1 MRAGAALALLL
12 AAAFG
17 LGCALL
23 PGAERGVGADR
34 RIVDDAL
41 RAAERDPAIARG
53 RLAAFLRTHPGS
65 PLFDDAALALAQLE
79 RAAGDEA
86 GAESTLR
93 AALARQPRGDRTDA
107 VRVELADLLVARGA
121 SDAAWVEA
129 QRVRLGLVRDSER
142 PRAARLVAELARAHG
157 DRRAEAL
164 ALARLRDE
172 TPAEGAAGYD
182 AEIGRALA
190 ELPTPVLL
198 QVAEGLGARPSAA
211 LVWLEIGE
219 RAEREG
225 NRALAIRAFARAERA
240 TLTPSDGARLERL
253 GADLEGRAAPGGLAD
268 APPRLRDVDGE
279 LPLADTDELS
289 GAIGVVLP
297 LSGPF
302 GSVAEQTLR
311 GVLLAAGVYGRG
323 ASADVVAAE
332 EAAPAGGLRVVVRDS
347 GGTAAGAAEAV
358 RALAAEPDVRAVVG
372 PLLTEEVQA
381 AADAAQETGLPL
393 LALTRHESVVRPGAG
408 VFRLALTRRM
418 EAESLAE
425 YAVGSRGLRRIAIL
439 YPKDDYG
446 REFEELLW
454 QAVEARGGR
463 VVGVAGYVPGGR
475 DLAAPIRSLVGWSLL
490 SEDQRARLAARDA
503 ELARAAAAGTL
514 PAAGAAATAAGAG
527 LAPATARGAQPL
539 SGAGFAVTDPDANE
553 LPPIVDFD
561 ALFVPDAPDMVGA
574 LVPQLAEQ
582 GVDGVVLFGPSAWH
596 HPALLRDG
604 GTRLEGAFF
613 TSSFDAAHPAALV
626 QEFDRRYASAF
637 GEEPTVFAAQGFDAA
652 NLVALQ
658 LARGA
663 SDRESL
669 RRSLLATEL
678 YPGVSGPTTF
688 DPDGN
693 ARKRPFLLGV
703 ASGGLVSLE

>member
-1 MRAGAALALLL
+1 MRGAAAIALLLL
-12 AAAFG
+12 AAWAA
-17 LGCALL
+17 GCAVW
-23 PGAERGVGADR
+23 PGADRGAAAHR

-41 RAAERDPAIARG
+41 RAAEQDADVGRG

-65 PLFDDAALALAQLE
+65 PLFDDAALALARLD

-86 GAESTLR
+86 AAERALR
-93 AALARQPRGDRTDA
+93 DALVRQPRGDRADA
-107 VRVELADLLVARGA
+107 VRLELADLLAERGERA
-121 SDAAWVEA
+121 AAWAEA
-129 QRVRLGLVRDSER
+129 QRIRLGLLRDDER
-142 PRAARLVAELARAHG
+142 PRAARLVADLAGAQG
-157 DRRAEAL
+157 DRRAEAA

-172 TPAEGAAGYD
+172 APAGTSAGVD
-182 AEIGRALA
+182 AELGRALA
-190 ELPTPVLL
+190 ELPTAALL
-198 QVAEGLGARPSAA
+198 ELAEELGSRPSAA

-219 RAEREG
+219 RARREG
-225 NRALAIRAFARAERA
+225 DRALAIRAFSRAER
-240 TLTPSDGARLERL
+240 TPLAPADEARRERL
-253 GADLEGRAAPGGLAD
+253 AAGLEAGEAPDGLAG
-268 APPRLRDVDGE
+268 APPRLRDLGDE
-279 LPLADTDELS
+279 LALADTEGLS

-302 GSVAEQTLR
+302 ASVAEQTLR

-323 ASADVVAAE
+323 ASPDAVAAD
-332 EAAPAGGLRVVVRDS
+332 EAAPAAGGLRVVVRDS
-347 GGTAAGAAEAV
+347 GGTPAGAADAV
-358 RALAAEPDVRAVVG
+358 RALAAQPDVSAVVG

-381 AADAAQETGLPL
+381 AADAAQESGLPL
-393 LALTRHESVVRPGAG
+393 LALTRHESVVRPGG
-408 VFRLALTRRM
+408 SVFRLALTRRM
-418 EAESLAE
+418 EAEALAE
-425 YAVGSRGLRRIAIL
+425 YAVRARGLRRIAIL

-463 VVGVAGYVPGGR
+463 VVAVAGYPPGSR

-490 SEDQRARLAARDA
+490 DDEQRAQLAQRDA
-503 ELARAAAAGTL
+503 EQARAAAAGEAK
-514 PAAGAAATAAGAG
+514 PAAAG
-527 LAPATARGAQPL
+527 LATAGARAARPL
-539 SGAGFAVTDPDANE
+539 FGEGFAVEDPAQGA

-561 ALFVPDAPDMVGA
+561 ALFVPDAPDMVAA
-574 LVPQLAEQ
+574 LAPQLAMQ
-582 GVDGVVLFGPSAWH
+582 GVEGVVLFGPSAWH
-596 HPALLRDG
+596 HAALLREG

-613 TSSFDAAHPAALV
+613 TSSFDASHPAPLV
-626 QEFDRRYASAF
+626 QEFDRRYLGAF

-663 SDRESL
+663 SGREGL
-669 RRSLLATEL
+669 RRSLLDMPL

-703 ASGGLVSLE
+703 ESGGLVSLE